1 MGEFHVIVKC
11 QKIGFLSMKKPFEIK
26 SKLSS
31 QAIAKNNGVEWLEW
45 LTSDVNP
52 HQQLPQDMKSL
63 PFPKVLTF
71 K

>member
-1 MGEFHVIVKC
+1 MCEFYVIVNC
-11 QKIGFLSMKKPFEIK
+11 QKIVFLIMKKPFEIK
-26 SKLSS
+26 TELSS
-31 QAIAKNNGVEWLEW
+31 QAMENNNGLEWLEW

-52 HQQLPQDMKSL
+52 RQQLPQDMESL